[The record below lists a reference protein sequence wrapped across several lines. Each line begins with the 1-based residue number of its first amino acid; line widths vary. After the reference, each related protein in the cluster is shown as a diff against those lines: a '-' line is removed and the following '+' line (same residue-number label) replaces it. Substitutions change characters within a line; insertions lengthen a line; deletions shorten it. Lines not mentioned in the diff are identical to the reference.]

1 MGYDKCNYGCS
12 DHASWHQQGYAAT
25 LPFES
30 RFSDYNPHIHTS
42 GDTLAN
48 MGNQAAHAL
57 KFARLA
63 LSYAVE
69 LGQDGNSAAR

>member
-1 MGYDKCNYGCS
+1 MPRDTPWV
-12 DHASWHQQGYAAT
+12 APPPAWWHQQSYAAT

-30 RFSDYNPHIHTS
+30 RFSDYNPPIHTS

-48 MGNQAAHAL
+48 MGKQAAHAL
-57 KFARLA
+57 KFACLA

-69 LGQDGNSAAR
+69 LGQDGRTAAR